1 MANPQYKTVPKV
13 SVDKKTGEKT
23 ATEIKYRIDA
33 DFVPSASSEICMD
46 FIENYCV
53 ANNETDWLVEV
64 VQKTKTIK
72 DKDGNDTGKV
82 RDYNF
87 IEIRADFVDKFF
99 PQIKGKKPKK
109 TPTLKQRIID
119 KYGKAN

>member
-13 SVDKKTGEKT
+13 TTDKKTGEKT

-53 ANNETDWLVEV
+53 ANNKTDWLVDV
-64 VQKTKTIK
+64 VQKTKPVK
-72 DKDGNDTGKV
+72 DKDGIDTGKV

-87 IEIRADFVDKFF
+87 IEIRAEFVDDFF

-109 TPTLKQRIID
+109 KQTLKEQILA
-119 KYGKAN
+119 KYGK

>member
-13 SVDKKTGEKT
+13 TTDKQTGEKT

-53 ANNETDWLVEV
+53 ANKKTDWLVEV
-64 VQKTKTIK
+64 VQKTKPVK
-72 DKDGNDTGKV
+72 DKDGKDTGKT

-87 IEIRADFVDKFF
+87 IEIRAEFVDEFF
-99 PQIKGKKPKK
+99 PQIKGKKKK
-109 TPTLKQRIID
+109 TKMTLKEQILA
-119 KYGKAN
+119 KYGK